1 LKDLVIKKMLELDNG
16 QRGYT
21 GIGFKILGNHY
32 SNLYFIYNELNEG
45 LYDYLENGVNM
56 YFYERDEILK
66 LIHPFNNKKAL
77 GILVTIKHNYED
89 NALLLSNK
97 FKLEFEEFY
106 EILLRKF
113 NGIKI
118 PFQ

>member
-1 LKDLVIKKMLELDNG
+1 MLELDDG

-32 SNLYFIYNELNEG
+32 SNLYFVDNELNDG
-45 LYDYLENGVNM
+45 LYDYLENGVNK
-56 YFYERDEILK
+56 YFIGREEILK
-66 LIHPFNNKKAL
+66 IIRPLNNKKAV

-97 FKLEFEEFY
+97 FKHEFEEFY
-106 EILLRKF
+106 DILIKKF
-113 NGIKI
+113 ME
-118 PFQ
+118 